1 MKKIPLG
8 RSGIEV
14 SEWCLGTMTYGSQT
28 PEDDA
33 HRQLDMALDAGI
45 DFLDA
50 AEMYPVNPV
59 KAETVGRTEEIIG
72 NWVEKTGRRDAY
84 RIATKASGPNPG
96 FVRDGGGYDGGNIRE
111 ILEGSLRRLKTDV
124 IDLYQLHWPER
135 GSYHF
140 RQYWSY
146 DPSGQN
152 PARTRDHMDGVL
164 ATLKDLVA
172 EGKIRAFGL
181 SNESAWGTTRWIDR
195 AEASGGPRVA
205 SVQNEYSLLSRLYDT
220 DMAEM
225 AVNEDVLLL
234 AYSPLACGYLTGKY
248 QDGIPEGSRL
258 AINGDLGGR
267 KTGRVLAA
275 TQAYLDI
282 AARHGLDPVHMAL
295 AWQRTRPFAVCP
307 IFGASNV
314 DQLTRIL
321 AGRDVVL
328 SDEVTAEID
337 AAHKQHPMPY

>member
-59 KAETVGRTEEIIG
+59 KAETVGRTEEFIG
-72 NWVEKTGRRDAY
+72 NWIEKSGKRDAY
-84 RIATKASGPNPG
+84 RIATKAAGPNPG
-96 FVRDGGGYDGGNIRE
+96 WARDGKGYDGGNIRE
-111 ILEGSLRRLKTDV
+111 IVEGSLKRLKTDV

-140 RQYWSY
+140 RQYWSF
-146 DPSGQN
+146 DPSGQD
-152 PARTRDHMDGVL
+152 PERTRDHMDGVL
-164 ATLKDLVA
+164 ATLKDMVA

-195 AEASGGPRVA
+195 AEAQGGPRVA
-205 SVQNEYSLLSRLYDT
+205 SIQNEYSLLSRLYDT

-248 QDGIPEGSRL
+248 QDGIPEARALRST
-258 AINGDLGGR
+258 AIWAGAR
-267 KTGRVLAA
+267 PTG
-275 TQAYLDI
+275 
-282 AARHGLDPVHMAL
+282 
-295 AWQRTRPFAVCP
+295 
-307 IFGASNV
+307 
-314 DQLTRIL
+314 
-321 AGRDVVL
+321 
-328 SDEVTAEID
+328 
-337 AAHKQHPMPY
+337 